1 VPTHWDHAGQPGR
14 RAVFDKVGA
23 VLPSVHHV
31 AGLRRRSI
39 ATVGSAVLVAVALLA
54 AACGGGDDDP
64 GVTATTTT
72 RPVPGTVAPTTGGP
86 TTTVH
91 DSGGATTVDAAIRSM
106 DGFFAPFV
114 LRPAVV
120 GLDARSIAG
129 DPTDLFELVDAD
141 RLEVDT
147 RALSERRGPA
157 NPTGQENVAERMH
170 NGLRDAG
177 YRVETIEVTTGDRDE
192 AGDGEAFAVRLPGTE
207 CASRV
212 LVVTA
217 HFDGPDTG
225 PGAHAATGPAAL
237 LELARVLGEMR
248 LPMTLLL
255 VALPSGVEGPTSATD
270 LVAHLEGEDG
280 DEPIAAIALDGMG
293 LRADEDD
300 ELLGLP
306 GEYLLFVGERTSE
319 YLARVFSVSTERFLP
334 EFWAFT
340 AVAPLDLYPE
350 FDGRDAAAWWEAG
363 RQALLVTDTGLRRDD
378 LIGTGD
384 DRPWR
389 VDGEFLADGVRAVL
403 AGLVGVATID
413 GDDDGVPDVC
423 QRDW

>member
-1 VPTHWDHAGQPGR
+1 
-14 RAVFDKVGA
+14 VFDKVGA

-54 AACGGGDDDP
+54 AACGGGDDPDAT
-64 GVTATTTT
+64 VTATT
-72 RPVPGTVAPTTGGP
+72 RPAPGTVAPTTLAP
-86 TTTVH
+86 TSTTH
-91 DSGGATTVDAAIRSM
+91 QAGGGATSVDAAIRSM

-129 DPTDLFELVDAD
+129 DPSDLFELVDGD

-157 NPTGQENVAERMH
+157 DPTGQENVAERMH

-177 YRVETIEVTTGDRDE
+177 YRVETIEVTVGDREEGD
-192 AGDGEAFAVRLPGTE
+192 DGEAYAVRLSGTE
-207 CASRV
+207 CPRRV

-237 LELARVLGEMR
+237 LELARVLGETR

-270 LVAHLEGEDG
+270 LVSHLEDEDG

-293 LRADEDD
+293 LRTEQDD
-300 ELLGLP
+300 ELLGVP
-306 GEYLLFVGERTSE
+306 GEYLLMVGERTSE

-350 FDGRDAAAWWEAG
+350 FDDRDAAAWWEAG

-378 LIGTGD
+378 LIGTGE
-384 DRPWR
+384 DRSGR

-413 GDDDGVPDVC
+413 GDDDGGPDVC